1 MFVQKCGLLLMHRI
15 QANLD
20 EKAVVFLP
28 RISFFYPFA
37 WAKKLVFF
45 YYNFSLGKDNKKI
58 SMSQYTL
65 AWGLPS
71 IKRPRKY
78 LSLF

>member
-1 MFVQKCGLLLMHRI
+1 MYRI
-15 QANLD
+15 QANQD

-28 RISFFYPFA
+28 RKFFLTPSPGQ
-37 WAKKLVFF
+37 KKLVFF
-45 YYNFSLGKDNKKI
+45 NYNFSLGKDNKKI

-71 IKRPRKY
+71 ITRPRKC